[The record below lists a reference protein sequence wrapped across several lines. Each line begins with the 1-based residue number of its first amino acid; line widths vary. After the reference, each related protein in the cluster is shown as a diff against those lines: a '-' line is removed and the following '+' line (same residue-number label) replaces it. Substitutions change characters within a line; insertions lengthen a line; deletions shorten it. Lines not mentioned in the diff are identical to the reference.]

1 MLQISQKLY
10 VKVALTIAFIA
21 IIISLLASALSYY
34 LGLEARSQSSH
45 ILAEQLSKTVEK
57 TAVVAAYINDA
68 DLAQEIVDGL
78 VINDLIKGVKLSND
92 VGLEAISGN
101 LNGQNKQISTFL
113 NHPFLHEEKVGTLDV
128 YLDQKYIELQTK
140 REIVKETLIKL
151 FLSLILAFFVSLVV
165 HRKLTKPIQKLVD
178 NFEHID
184 PHRPETMQV
193 LPHKN
198 KDEIGKLIQG
208 INALIQGLHHSFS
221 VEKNLRI
228 KTQNLENQFRL
239 IFEQAS
245 AGICLVD
252 QNNNI
257 SAFNPAFSR
266 YFTPFNNEALNLKH
280 FPSLFVNPNS
290 LEQILN
296 SMRNDPLLDQ
306 VALDLDYSAGKQKKW
321 MHCLFAK
328 VTEQRMERKKDTG
341 SIIEVILYDI
351 TERTEREHQ
360 TRFEADH
367 DPLTHI
373 LNRRAGE
380 EKLNSMLDL
389 SVETQQP
396 LMLMMID
403 LDKFKPINDTYGHKA
418 GDRVLQETTKRIKS
432 KYKSQN
438 DVCIRW
444 GGDEFVVAS
453 NASNSQQTFVEQA
466 EELLL
471 SIQQPIEVHPS
482 VTCSIGASI
491 GLVIAPI
498 HGHDLHQLLMRAD
511 STMYQAKEQGLCRVE
526 LYSAVKNTE

>member
-1 MLQISQKLY
+1 MFQISQKLY
-10 VKVALTIAFIA
+10 VKVALAIALIA

-34 LGLEARSQSSH
+34 FGLEARHQSSH
-45 ILAEQLSKTVEK
+45 ILAMQLSKTVEK

-78 VINDLIKGVKLSND
+78 VINDLIQGVKLSND
-92 VGLEAISGN
+92 VGLEAISGD
-101 LNGQNKQISTFL
+101 LGGQNEQISTRL
-113 NHPFLHEEKVGTLDV
+113 AHPFIHEEKVGSLDV
-128 YLDQKYIELQTK
+128 YLAQKYIEQQTK
-140 REIVKETLIKL
+140 KEIIKETLIKL
-151 FLSLILAFFVSLVV
+151 LLSLILAFFVSLVV
-165 HRKLTKPIQKLVD
+165 HRKLTKPIQKLID

-184 PHRPETMQV
+184 PHHPETMQV

-208 INALIQGLHHSFS
+208 INTLIQGLHQSFS

-266 YFTPFNNEALNLKH
+266 YFTPFNNETLNLKH
-280 FPSLFVNPNS
+280 FPSLFVNQNN
-290 LEQILN
+290 LEQILS

-306 VALDLDYSAGKQKKW
+306 VALDLEYSDGNQQKW

-328 VTEQRMERKKDTG
+328 VTEQRIKSRNDID

-367 DPLTHI
+367 DPLTHL

-380 EKLNSMLDL
+380 DRLTEMLTVSL
-389 SVETQQP
+389 ENQQP
-396 LMLMMID
+396 LVLMMID

-418 GDRVLQETTKRIKS
+418 GDKVLLQTTQRITQLYS
-432 KYKSQN
+432 NEQN
-438 DVCIRW
+438 VCIRW
-444 GGDEFVVAS
+444 GGDEFVVAYYNDES
-453 NASNSQQTFVEQA
+453 HQTIKNHA
-466 EELLL
+466 ETLL
-471 SIQQPIEVHPS
+471 SAIQQPIQIQS
-482 VTCSIGASI
+482 DISCTISASI

-498 HGHDLHQLLMRAD
+498 HGHDLHELLMHAD
-511 STMYQAKEQGLCRVE
+511 NTMYQAKEQRLSNVQF
-526 LYSAVKNTE
+526 YAPAAKK